1 MNKQDFGFFLA
12 MTTFGIVPLVFNI
25 PKIPFK
31 GFSELEVRILDNN
44 GKIIKKYSA
53 EKTSYIKHSIWNQCQ
68 HCMERAKWE
77 AYETALGD
85 ILEQIYKDRIWL
97 SKQLKK
103 SL

>member
-1 MNKQDFGFFLA
+1 

-25 PKIPFK
+25 PKIPFQ
-31 GFSELEVRILDNN
+31 GFSEIEVRILDNN
-44 GKIIKKYSA
+44 GKIIKNIP

-77 AYETALGD
+77 AYETARGD

-103 SL
+103 PYKTKKYP